1 MHACTSAHPFSF
13 HSIKV
18 LGHVMV
24 QRGIIREAVDFVRPD
39 GGRLLYAT
47 CSLLRDENERQLE
60 YILKTFPHYV
70 S

>member
-1 MHACTSAHPFSF
+1 
-13 HSIKV
+13 
-18 LGHVMV
+18 MV